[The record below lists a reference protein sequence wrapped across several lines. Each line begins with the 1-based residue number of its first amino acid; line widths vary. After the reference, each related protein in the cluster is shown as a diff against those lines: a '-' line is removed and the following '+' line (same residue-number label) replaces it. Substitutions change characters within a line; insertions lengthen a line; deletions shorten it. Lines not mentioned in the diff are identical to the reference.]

1 MFNFVPFPLVL
12 DDLNGQQNQNDE
24 NKCFLGCSKTLVP
37 SMVTNS
43 FHTQHTQ
50 ESPQQQPQQQLQNQQ
65 QVVTALNGNAMAA
78 NGLPTVA
85 ANSNPSAGMNSVALQ
100 RAIAVPGLDQQ
111 TEQLQ
116 SVHSNA
122 SSYPNYTGL
131 TIPNQSE

>member
-1 MFNFVPFPLVL
+1 MI
-12 DDLNGQQNQNDE
+12 LNGQHNHNDDIGTIFPG
-24 NKCFLGCSKTLVP
+24 NTNLLVP

-50 ESPQQQPQQQLQNQQ
+50 ESPQQQPHQHLQGQQ

-78 NGLPTVA
+78 NGLSSVT
-85 ANSNPSAGMNSVALQ
+85 ANSNSSAGMSSVALQ
-100 RAIAVPGLDQQ
+100 RAITLPGLDQQ

-116 SVHSNA
+116 SVHSNT
-122 SSYPNYTGL
+122 SSFPNYTGL

>member
-1 MFNFVPFPLVL
+1 MI
-12 DDLNGQQNQNDE
+12 LNGQHNHNDDIGT
-24 NKCFLGCSKTLVP
+24 NFPGNTNLLVP

-50 ESPQQQPQQQLQNQQ
+50 ESPQQQPHQHLQGQQ

-78 NGLPTVA
+78 NGLSSVT
-85 ANSNPSAGMNSVALQ
+85 ANSNSSAGMSSVALQ
-100 RAIAVPGLDQQ
+100 RAITLPGLDQQ

-116 SVHSNA
+116 SVHSNN
-122 SSYPNYTGL
+122 SSFPNYTGL